1 MSFRTKTI
9 ALMILLSLCPYVI
22 TMAILGGFYRQD
34 VQARLQQNM
43 QDQLDVTLARLDQH
57 LVTLQN
63 DMAFIASLDIMN
75 DVLSGDIDRRIMT
88 VLLQKKADLQLAG
101 DFHVLDEQGLVVAST
116 SPQFIGS
123 PYAESGFMTLPV
135 HSTFSDESIGTLL
148 VDFRPDNLTRY
159 FSNNNTQRYALLFGS
174 TTLGDIFPPADSLVL
189 EASLSTRPDIGVRL
203 SVLTDS
209 AFADLDNFTRSFSI
223 AMLLGIVVIATI
235 AILLANSI
243 LKPVLLISTTA
254 RQITDSQ
261 DFDRRV
267 KLDRKDEI
275 GQLATDF
282 NSMIGSMKNMLA
294 RLQVESENRLKLVQE
309 KNRAEMLQTLSGKL
323 AKYLSPQ
330 IVESIFSGEKDVT
343 LGSSRKKLTI
353 FFSDIVGFTDT
364 TDKMESEDLTGLLNS
379 YLDEMTAIALRYG
392 ATVDK
397 YIGDAIMIFFG
408 DPHSQGVAEDARL
421 CVEMALA
428 MQQRVQALSEVWR
441 NNGYVSPFRIRIG
454 IHTGYCTVGNFGAEN
469 RMDYTIVG
477 SAVNLASRIE
487 SQAAPGT
494 VTISE
499 DTWLLVR
506 ESFPCSPSASFVPK
520 GMTSP
525 VQLFEV
531 MDPAAAARILRA
543 DAKGLHVEY
552 RPDQLPASVLE
563 SLKQLL
569 DKAGRQDPD

>member
-9 ALMILLSLCPYVI
+9 VLMILLSLCPYVI

-34 VQARLQQNM
+34 VQARLEQNM
-43 QDQLDVTLARLDQH
+43 QDQLDVTLARIDQH
-57 LVTLQN
+57 LVTLLN

-88 VLLQKKADLQLAG
+88 VLLQKKADLQLSG

-116 SPQFIGS
+116 SPQFIGA
-123 PYAESGFMTLPV
+123 PYTGKGFITLPV
-135 HSTFSDESIGTLL
+135 HSTFSEEAIGALL
-148 VDFRPDNLTRY
+148 VDFQPENLTRY
-159 FSNNNTQRYALLFGS
+159 FNNNNAQRYALLFEGNVI
-174 TTLGDIFPPADSLVL
+174 GDTFNPDASLLL
-189 EASLSTRPDIGVRL
+189 ESPLSTRPDISVRL
-203 SVLTDS
+203 SMLTES
-209 AFADLDNFTRSFSI
+209 AFADLDNFTRSFTI
-223 AMLLGIVVIATI
+223 AMLMGIVVIATI

-261 DFDRRV
+261 DYDKRVELDRR
-267 KLDRKDEI
+267 DEI

-294 RLQVESENRLKLVQE
+294 RLQAESENRLKLVQE

-441 NNGYVSPFRIRIG
+441 NNGYVNPFRIRIG

-487 SQAAPGT
+487 SQAQAGT

-499 DTWLLVR
+499 DTWLLIR
-506 ESFPCSPSASFVPK
+506 ERFPCSPAASFVPK

-531 MDPAAAARILRA
+531 LDPAAAARVVRA

-552 RPDQLPASVLE
+552 QPDQLPESALE
-563 SLKQLL
+563 ALKQLL
-569 DKAGRQDPD
+569 DKAGRHDN